1 MNANAT
7 KGRVTT
13 GQFLTKY
20 PPPQKKTILRNVLC
34 IFALL
39 ATTLT
44 KIHEVA
50 AKMLPMYMDF
60 FYNVD
65 R

>member
-1 MNANAT
+1 MLQRGELQQDNSLLNT
-7 KGRVTT
+7 
-13 GQFLTKY
+13 
-20 PPPQKKTILRNVLC
+20 PPPKKTILRNVLC